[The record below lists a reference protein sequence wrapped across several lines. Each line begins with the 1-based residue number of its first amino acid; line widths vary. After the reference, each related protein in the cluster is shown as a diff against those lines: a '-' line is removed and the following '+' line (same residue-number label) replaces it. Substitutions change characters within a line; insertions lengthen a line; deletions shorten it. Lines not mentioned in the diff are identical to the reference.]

1 MWLAWETLSI
11 LCLGLCLSVPGA
23 LSNGPVRPPRASP
36 DKRAFEFGTRKLV
49 YLARPARQPVCW
61 KQGPQGTWW
70 RSLWAGAGRCEA
82 ILRPRAVCL
91 GGGGDGGRRWCEL
104 QGQRGCPGLAG
115 PVLVGQAGPLSGGH
129 PLCCRGGPSQVR
141 LIPRCR
147 VWEAGLGSLPD
158 PIPGEEPG

>member
-1 MWLAWETLSI
+1 MWLAWGTLSI

-49 YLARPARQPVCW
+49 YLARPAQQPVCW

-70 RSLWAGAGRCEA
+70 RSLWAGGGRCEA

-91 GGGGDGGRRWCEL
+91 GGAVTEAGGGVSYKVSGDALGW
-104 QGQRGCPGLAG
+104 PGL
-115 PVLVGQAGPLSGGH
+115 SW
-129 PLCCRGGPSQVR
+129 SVR
-141 LIPRCR
+141 LGLCREDIRCAAEGVR
-147 VWEAGLGSLPD
+147 LK
-158 PIPGEEPG
+158 